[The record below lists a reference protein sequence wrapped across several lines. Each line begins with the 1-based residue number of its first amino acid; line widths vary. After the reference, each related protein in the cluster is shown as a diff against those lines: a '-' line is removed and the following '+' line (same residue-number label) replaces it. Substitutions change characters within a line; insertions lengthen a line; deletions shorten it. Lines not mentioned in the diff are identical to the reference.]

1 MNDERRHQVRVIS
14 NLLDTLATEL
24 ARLAED
30 EKRTSDQMPPVAQY
44 GDAGDHSS
52 DAQSILQ
59 GAASDLSNHAFKLF
73 ELTEKP
79 FG

>member
-30 EKRTSDQMPPVAQY
+30 ERRAYDRMPPVAQY

-52 DAQSILQ
+52 DAQSILAD
-59 GAASDLSNHAFKLF
+59 AASDVSNHAFKLF